1 MLAIGALVNVY
12 SYLIYSYLS
21 LSKCPGTSR
30 CISRASFARASLAT
44 RLTAHPLEPRPNRVE
59 VVCAWQA
66 ADVVEAS
73 VRAPIFDQGETC
85 SFTRATRR
93 LAAPGTMLG
102 GSGARSVA
110 AGALLALVPQARNR
124 F

>member
-12 SYLIYSYLS
+12 SYLS
-21 LSKCPGTSR
+21 LSKCPGTSW
-30 CISRASFARASLAT
+30 CISRASLGRTSPAT
-44 RLTAHPLEPRPNRVE
+44 KLTAHPLESRPNRVE
-59 VVCAWQA
+59 VVCARQA

-73 VRAPIFDQGETC
+73 VRATVFDQGETC
-85 SFTRATRR
+85 SLTWATRR

-102 GSGARSVA
+102 GPGALSAA
-110 AGALLALVPQARNR
+110 AGALLALVPQARNC

>member
-21 LSKCPGTSR
+21 LSRRPGTSW
-30 CISRASFARASLAT
+30 CISRSPPT
-44 RLTAHPLEPRPNRVE
+44 RTSPTTKLTAHPLEPRPNRVQ
-59 VVCAWQA
+59 VVCTRQA

-73 VRAPIFDQGETC
+73 VRAPVFDQGETG
-85 SFTRATRR
+85 SLARATRS

-102 GSGARSVA
+102 GPGARSI
-110 AGALLALVPQARNR
+110 LVEEEEVR
-124 F
+124 